1 MNGTTSLKVR
11 IYDGRRAILGDA
23 TNVFIR
29 IIDGNQQERL
39 ARSFDQAEL
48 MVNDLPLFD
57 NLGDNYTVLASKQGQ
72 VSAGYHPVK
81 LSSSVVE
88 TVDLMLIPQPCR
100 FNFDQARF
108 AVLQQ
113 IRPTFCSILSGIAP
127 DANVR
132 FDALLEND
140 PANDSFKGRL
150 AADLL
155 NILTAMQVIQL
166 PIGTPLDYLKGIIWD
181 GEHGLQ
187 PDRFYGWADP
197 ELVTQVKR
205 AAIQHRFDP
214 EVNPKFFHR
223 GATSSYK
230 ENELGEANVQLT
242 FHENDRFEV
251 AGVNCIMVEPDI
263 DYYRDLG
270 SHGLLEVLPGMF
282 PGGLT
287 DPRMVY
293 VLRWMAGRR
302 IAGIPE
308 FDPPYTIE

>member
-1 MNGTTSLKVR
+1 MSGTTSLRVR

-23 TNVFIR
+23 TNIFIR
-29 IIDGNQQERL
+29 IIDGNQQERM
-39 ARSFDQAEL
+39 ARSFNRAEL
-48 MVNDLPLFD
+48 LVTDLPLFD
-57 NLGDNYTVLASKQGQ
+57 NLGDNYTVLASKPGC

-81 LSSSVVE
+81 LSASVVE

-100 FNFDQARF
+100 FNFDQARYG
-108 AVLQQ
+108 VLQQ
-113 IRPTFCSILSGIAP
+113 TRPTFCSVLSAIAP

-155 NILTAMQVIQL
+155 NILAAMQVIHL

-187 PDRFYGWADP
+187 PDRFYAWADP

-230 ENELGEANVQLT
+230 ENQLGEANVQLT
-242 FHENDRFEV
+242 FHENDRFETG
-251 AGVNCIMVEPDI
+251 GVNCIMVKPDI